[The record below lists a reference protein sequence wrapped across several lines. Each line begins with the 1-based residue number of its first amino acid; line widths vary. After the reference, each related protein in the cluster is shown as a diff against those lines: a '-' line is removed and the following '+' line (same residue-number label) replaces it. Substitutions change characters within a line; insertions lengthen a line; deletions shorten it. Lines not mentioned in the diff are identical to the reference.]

1 MVAAGTFVAA
11 GFLKPQ
17 APALHESG
25 EPLRMIHQNR
35 LSRYDRE
42 GPVEKGMTHLR
53 GGLLGMLLLL
63 GGVAHAQSQPS
74 ATTAPAVPAAPAVQA
89 KPDKAKLSYAIG
101 YQIGS
106 QFADGKPDVDIAV
119 LLRAIQDA
127 YAKRHPSVSMQDMH
141 LQLQRLDQQMQA
153 DALAEFKRIAVANA
167 RKSAAYLERNR
178 QRPGVVQLP
187 SGIQYAVLSQGS
199 GTVSPAV
206 TSVVTVNYRGMLIDG
221 TEFDST
227 WAHGAPVSFPV
238 NGVIRGW
245 QDVIPRM
252 HIGDRW
258 KVVIP
263 PQLAYGEDGMLPRI
277 GPNEALVFEI
287 ELLDIK
293 SATDKP

>member
-1 MVAAGTFVAA
+1 MT
-11 GFLKPQ
+11 Q
-17 APALHESG
+17 RQESMATG
-25 EPLRMIHQNR
+25 KGKTRLRC
-35 LSRYDRE
+35 L
-42 GPVEKGMTHLR
+42 VL
-53 GGLLGMLLLL
+53 GGLLL
-63 GGVAHAQSQPS
+63 GGAVHAQNGS
-74 ATTAPAVPAAPAVQA
+74 APAAAT

-106 QFADGKPDVDIAV
+106 QFSDGRPDVDIRV

-141 LQLQRLDQQMQA
+141 QQLQRLDQQMHSQ
-153 DALAEFKRIAVANA
+153 ALAEFKHIAAANA
-167 RKSAAYLERNR
+167 HKSDEFLARNR
-178 QRPGVVQLP
+178 QQPGVVQLP
-187 SGIQYAVLSQGS
+187 SGIQYAVLSK
-199 GTVSPAV
+199 GTGTISPTV
-206 TSVVTVNYRGMLIDG
+206 TSTVTVNYRGMLIDG

-252 HIGDRW
+252 HVGDRW

-263 PQLAYGEDGMLPRI
+263 PKLAYGETGALPRI

-293 SATDKP
+293 AAPRQP